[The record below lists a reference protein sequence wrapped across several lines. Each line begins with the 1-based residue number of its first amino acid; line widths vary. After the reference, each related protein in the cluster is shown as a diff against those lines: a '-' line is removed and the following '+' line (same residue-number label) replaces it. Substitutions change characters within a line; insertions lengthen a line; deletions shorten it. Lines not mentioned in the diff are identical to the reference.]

1 MHDCGDISCAV
12 STLAEELLKVLQIRD
27 GIEVR
32 RGLFASKAA
41 IQVAADS
48 YMAAVPCKLTNMV
61 DVIYYMDK
69 ADRFVIF
76 FASHPARADHPII
89 ECRANHSVTVDDR
102 SQFRVVEL
110 ALMRDKRPAVVV
122 AGKHGSVETIQRLPK
137 GFVR

>member
-1 MHDCGDISCAV
+1 VHDCGNIICDIS
-12 STLAEELLKVLQIRD
+12 TLVEDLLKVLRIRD

-69 ADRFVIF
+69 ADRLVILV
-76 FASHPARADHPII
+76 AAHPARADHPII
-89 ECRANHSVTVDDR
+89 ECRADHSVTVDDR
-102 SQFRVVEL
+102 SKLRVVEL
-110 ALMRDKRPAVVV
+110 ALMRDKRPAVIV
-122 AGKHGSVETIQRLPK
+122 AREHCAIEMIQRFPK
-137 GFVR
+137 GLI